1 MVHIVLLVLKIIGIL
16 LACIVGVVLLL
27 LLAALFVPVRYRL
40 RVARTEGEGAPP
52 AVVYAKVSWL
62 LHFVNI
68 LARYPAEV
76 TVRARLG
83 LIAVFR
89 IPQKEKKA
97 KKEKPGKKNKAKE
110 AQEPEKQPEQTGEQE
125 KEQEKQSAFE
135 TSTPQESGA
144 GIGGQSSENS
154 VYAGRQS
161 DKNRADAVEQSREN
175 NADAVE
181 QSREDTTD
189 TEEQGQE
196 SVAALQAAST
206 ETDSRETPADGPPP
220 ETEADEAAGGRP
232 GIFDRIRRFV
242 RQIRKFFQNI
252 QYTIGKLCDKIK
264 NTLQNIE
271 YYRKLLESDTFRQS
285 FALCREELAWIFR
298 KLKPRRLE
306 ADLIVGMADP
316 AATGQVLAVYG
327 MLYPM
332 IGRNVRVVGDFDSE
346 KRRIEG
352 ELYLCGRVNGYT
364 FVRAALRIYCSKEVR
379 KLIKM
384 FQKEAE

>member
-62 LHFVNI
+62 LHFINI
-68 LARYPAEV
+68 LVRYPAEV

-83 LIAVFR
+83 LITVFR

-97 KKEKPGKKNKAKE
+97 KKEKPEKKNKAQE
-110 AQEPEKQPEQTGEQE
+110 AQEPEKQPEQTREQE
-125 KEQEKQSAFE
+125 KEQEQKQESVLG

-144 GIGGQSSENS
+144 DIGGQSSEN
-154 VYAGRQS
+154 
-161 DKNRADAVEQSREN
+161 RADAI
-175 NADAVE
+175 E

-189 TEEQGQE
+189 TEEQGKE
-196 SVAALQAAST
+196 NAAALQAAST
-206 ETDSRETPADGPPP
+206 DTDSRETPADGPPP
-220 ETEADEAAGGRP
+220 ETEANEAAGGRP
-232 GIFDRIRRFV
+232 GILGRIRRVV

-271 YYRKLLESDTFRQS
+271 YYRKLLESDAFRQS

-332 IGRNVRVVGDFDSE
+332 IGGNVRVVGDFDSE

>member
-62 LHFVNI
+62 LHFINI
-68 LARYPAEV
+68 LVRYPAEV

-83 LIAVFR
+83 LITVFR
-89 IPQKEKKA
+89 IPQKEKNA
-97 KKEKPGKKNKAKE
+97 KKEKPEKKNKAQE
-110 AQEPEKQPEQTGEQE
+110 AQEPEKQPEQTREQE
-125 KEQEKQSAFE
+125 KEQEQERESALG
-135 TSTPQESGA
+135 TNNTPQESGA

-154 VYAGRQS
+154 VYAG
-161 DKNRADAVEQSREN
+161 EQSSEN
-175 NADAVE
+175 NADAIE

-196 SVAALQAAST
+196 NAAALQAAST
-206 ETDSRETPADGPPP
+206 DTDSGETPADGPPP
-220 ETEADEAAGGRP
+220 ETEADEAAGGRL
-232 GIFDRIRRFV
+232 GILGRIRRIV

-271 YYRKLLESDTFRQS
+271 YYRKLLESDAFRQS

-332 IGRNVRVVGDFDSE
+332 IGGNVRVVGDFDSE
-346 KRRIEG
+346 KRRIAG
-352 ELYLCGRVNGYT
+352 
-364 FVRAALRIYCSKEVR
+364 
-379 KLIKM
+379 
-384 FQKEAE
+384 

>member
-62 LHFVNI
+62 LHFINI
-68 LARYPAEV
+68 LVRYPAEV

-83 LIAVFR
+83 LITVFR

-97 KKEKPGKKNKAKE
+97 KKEKPEKKNKAQE
-110 AQEPEKQPEQTGEQE
+110 AQEPEKQSEQTREQK
-125 KEQEKQSAFE
+125 KEQEKQSVFE
-135 TSTPQESGA
+135 TSTPQESG
-144 GIGGQSSENS
+144 
-154 VYAGRQS
+154 V
-161 DKNRADAVEQSREN
+161 
-175 NADAVE
+175 
-181 QSREDTTD
+181 
-189 TEEQGQE
+189 
-196 SVAALQAAST
+196 ALQTAST
-206 ETDSRETPADGPPP
+206 DMDSGETPADGPPP

-232 GIFDRIRRFV
+232 GILGRIRRIV

-271 YYRKLLESDTFRQS
+271 YYRKLLESDAFRQS

-332 IGRNVRVVGDFDSE
+332 IGGNVRVVGDFDSE

>member
-62 LHFVNI
+62 LHFINI
-68 LARYPAEV
+68 LVRYPAEV

-83 LIAVFR
+83 LITVFR
-89 IPQKEKKA
+89 IPQKEKEA
-97 KKEKPGKKNKAKE
+97 KKEKPEKKNKAQE
-110 AQEPEKQPEQTGEQE
+110 AQEPEKQPEQT
-125 KEQEKQSAFE
+125 KEQEQESVLG
-135 TSTPQESGA
+135 TSTPQE
-144 GIGGQSSENS
+144 N
-154 VYAGRQS
+154 
-161 DKNRADAVEQSREN
+161 
-175 NADAVE
+175 
-181 QSREDTTD
+181 T
-189 TEEQGQE
+189 
-196 SVAALQAAST
+196 AALRAAST
-206 ETDSRETPADGPPP
+206 DTDSRETPADGPPP
-220 ETEADEAAGGRP
+220 ETEADETADGRP
-232 GIFDRIRRFV
+232 GILGRIRRIV

-306 ADLIVGMADP
+306 ADLIVGMANP

-332 IGRNVRVVGDFDSE
+332 IGGNVRVVGDFDSE